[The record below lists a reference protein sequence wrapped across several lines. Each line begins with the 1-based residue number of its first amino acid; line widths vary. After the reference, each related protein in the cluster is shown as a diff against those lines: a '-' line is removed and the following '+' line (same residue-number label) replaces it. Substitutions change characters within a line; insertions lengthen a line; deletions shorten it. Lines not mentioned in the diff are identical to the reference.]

1 MMKMTKYFVG
11 AMAAMALIACSKEE
25 AGSNG
30 DNGVVEGLPAAVSF
44 RFQQATAPGTY
55 ATENGTTEEG
65 SMKTA
70 QILIFN
76 NSNVLEHIERI
87 DQVSADGKSSEFQIT
102 SGRKSI
108 FVAVNFKVE
117 EKFET
122 ADGTSVNP
130 VVGTLTY
137 SELLKAYANL
147 DATALGEATSTTNGF
162 WMTNVGEFDKNA
174 DDGTFSG
181 NVVERVTVK
190 PNQTATQ
197 DFTVQ
202 IGRIVSKVRINT
214 DNTQLNAANTD
225 SDAFD
230 KDLIVFQTANN
241 PTKTYLLERYATND
255 KTVLTPHY
263 LTDYDAQNYFRAEKT
278 AYDKTAKYMPENSHS
293 KVHRGAIPAIVVRLQ
308 WAPDVVYNAQG
319 TEDTGYQIGST
330 FWGLKEKKEGGTYL
344 TSPVFSA
351 APEDA
356 AFTAFGLNK
365 DDYDVLEYTD
375 AQTYYPVFIE
385 DQAITS
391 PLPAKYMAVRN
402 YLYNVAI
409 NNING
414 LGSNTGEIT
423 DPDQPIV
430 STANIT
436 VTITVSPWTV
446 KNINTDLQ

>member
-1 MMKMTKYFVG
+1 MKMTKYFVG

-44 RFQQATAPGTY
+44 RFQQAAAPGTY
-55 ATENGTTEEG
+55 ATETGTIEEG
-65 SMKTA
+65 TMKTA

-76 NSNVLEHIERI
+76 NSNVLEHIETI

-117 EKFET
+117 EKFKT
-122 ADGTSVNP
+122 AEGTSVNP

-147 DATALGEATSTTNGF
+147 DATVLAEATSTTNGF
-162 WMTNVGEFDKNA
+162 WMTNIGEFDKNE

-181 NVVERVTVK
+181 NVVERVTVQ
-190 PNQTATQ
+190 PNQSS
-197 DFTVQ
+197 VQ
-202 IGRIVSKVRINT
+202 NFNVSIGRIVSKVRVNT
-214 DNTQLNAANTD
+214 DNAVLNAPNTD
-225 SDAFD
+225 SDSFS
-230 KDLIVFQTANN
+230 KDDIVFQTANN
-241 PTKTYLLERYATND
+241 PKKTYLLERYVTND
-255 KTVLTPHY
+255 KAVLTPYYTEAH
-263 LTDYDAQNYFRAEKT
+263 DANNYFRAAESEYSKE
-278 AYDKTAKYMPENSHS
+278 DKYMPENSHS
-293 KVHRGAIPAIVVRLQ
+293 QVLRGAIPAIVVRLQ
-308 WAPDVVYNAQG
+308 WAPEMVYNAQG
-319 TEDTGYQIGST
+319 MQDDSYTPGTT
-330 FWGLKEKKEGGTYL
+330 FYALQRKQDNSNLSSYI
-344 TSPVFSA
+344 FSA
-351 APEDA
+351 QPTSD
-356 AFTAFGLNK
+356 AFTQLGLTESEYN
-365 DDYDVLEYTD
+365 VIEYTD
-375 AQTYYPVFIE
+375 GQVYYPVFIE
-385 DQAITS
+385 DQEITS

-414 LGSNTGEIT
+414 LGSNRDNIT
-423 DPDQPIV
+423 DPTQPIV